1 MRGMSSALSAA
12 SSACDH
18 VRNWVLGTEP
28 GVWVSMGV
36 ISDGS
41 YGAPKARPRPAP
53 PGLLTPQVPAGP
65 CPQQPLLSA
74 QRAAAAAPLR
84 DAGSKLPCLHSARPR
99 QLLCADA
106 GSKLPCLHSARPRQL
121 LCADAG
127 SKLPCLHS
135 ARPRQLLCADAG
147 SKLPCLHSAR
157 PRQLL
162 CADAGVRRTCAQDV
176 MFSFPVKCSGGRWEI
191 VQGLSIDE
199 YAAGKLK
206 VTGEELVEEKEL
218 ALQCLAEK

>member
-127 SKLPCLHS
+127 
-135 ARPRQLLCADAG
+135 
-147 SKLPCLHSAR
+147 
-157 PRQLL
+157 
-162 CADAGVRRTCAQDV
+162 VRRTCAQDV

>member
-121 LCADAG
+121 PCANAG

>member
-74 QRAAAAAPLR
+74 QRAAAAASLR
-84 DAGSKLPCLHSARPR
+84 
-99 QLLCADA
+99 
-106 GSKLPCLHSARPRQL
+106 
-121 LCADAG
+121 
-127 SKLPCLHS
+127 
-135 ARPRQLLCADAG
+135 
-147 SKLPCLHSAR
+147 
-157 PRQLL
+157 
-162 CADAGVRRTCAQDV
+162 
-176 MFSFPVKCSGGRWEI
+176 
-191 VQGLSIDE
+191 
-199 YAAGKLK
+199 
-206 VTGEELVEEKEL
+206 
-218 ALQCLAEK
+218 

>member
-121 LCADAG
+121 PCANAG

-157 PRQLL
+157 PRHLL